1 MDPIFLLLLFLIMFG
16 LFTIAFLMFNILLT
30 NKINSVY
37 SEPESTSIEQTES
50 ESQLLLSESDE
61 IAEIE
66 SSEDRLLSINTE
78 SEDCTKSKEI
88 RKEIRKNH
96 QLDED
101 GQRLDGK
108 ELMNYSD
115 EDDVYGKCVQPYVH
129 EACTQY
135 ARCTNSPYLDSG
147 CYIQSNDGLV
157 VGCPA
162 KCCNS
167 EPLSEESSSETE
179 VDVDGEEATAA
190 AAAEPVA
197 GAAEPA
203 DGPAETALEGDDPE
217 LEGFSN
223 YKWFS
228 KNY

>member
-1 MDPIFLLLLFLIMFG
+1 MDPIFLLLLFLIMLG

-30 NKINSVY
+30 NKINNVY
-37 SEPESTSIEQTES
+37 SELESKSIEQTES
-50 ESQLLLSESDE
+50 ESQLLSSESDA

-78 SEDCTKSKEI
+78 SEDCSKSKEI
-88 RKEIRKNH
+88 RKEIRKNR

-135 ARCTNSPYLDSG
+135 ARCTDSHYLESG

-179 VDVDGEEATAA
+179 VDVDGEEEATA
-190 AAAEPVA
+190 A

-203 DGPAETALEGDDPE
+203 LEEEATAAGAAEPT